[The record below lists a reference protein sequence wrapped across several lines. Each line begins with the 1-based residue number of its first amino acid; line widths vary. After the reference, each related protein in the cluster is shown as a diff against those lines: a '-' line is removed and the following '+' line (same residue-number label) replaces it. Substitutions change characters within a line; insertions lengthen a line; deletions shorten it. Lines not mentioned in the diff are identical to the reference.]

1 MPVEPLDMHFAV
13 FNIRDEDKKRAN
25 AGFIMR
31 FGQEIFDKE
40 ILPIHKAGIMSIF
53 HNPPNQWTR
62 WYAEI
67 VAFLV
72 NDRIYNR
79 ESNDGKLS

>member
-1 MPVEPLDMHFAV
+1 MAKEFLDTRFAV
-13 FNIRDEDKKRAN
+13 FNIRTEEKQKADT
-25 AGFIMR
+25 GFIIR

-40 ILPIHKAGIMSIF
+40 ILPIHEAGMSVF
-53 HNPPNQWTR
+53 HNPPNQWTE
-62 WYAEI
+62 WYTEI

-79 ESNDGKLS
+79 TKNGSM